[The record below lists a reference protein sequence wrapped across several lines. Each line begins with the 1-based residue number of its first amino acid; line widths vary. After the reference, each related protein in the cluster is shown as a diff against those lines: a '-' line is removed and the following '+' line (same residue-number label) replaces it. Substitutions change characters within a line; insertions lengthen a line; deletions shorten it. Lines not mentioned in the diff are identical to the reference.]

1 MQAIS
6 RVMSKKDLP
15 SAVSFMKMHGLG
27 NDFVVIDS
35 RDCAPLT
42 TPNLAKALG
51 DRHFGVGFDQLVELR
66 PSDRADLALDF
77 WNSDGSTAGAC
88 GNATRCVADYVMRA
102 QKKTALT
109 LETERGVL
117 SALRRSDGLVSVN
130 MGPPQLEWADL
141 PLAHSVDMLHLPLDG
156 DPVAVG
162 MGNPHCVFFVPDA
175 ESVDVTVLGPLIGH
189 DILFPKRANVEFVS
203 LVGPD
208 HLRMRVWE
216 RGAGVTLACGS
227 GACAVAVAAH
237 LRGLTGREVLLEA
250 DGGQL
255 EIAWRGDGV
264 WLTGGTSYVFVA
276 SLSADFVAA
285 HS

>member
-1 MQAIS
+1 
-6 RVMSKKDLP
+6 
-15 SAVSFMKMHGLG
+15 
-27 NDFVVIDS
+27 
-35 RDCAPLT
+35 
-42 TPNLAKALG
+42 
-51 DRHFGVGFDQLVELR
+51 VGFDQLVELR

-102 QKKTALT
+102 QKKTVLT

-117 SALRRSDGLVSVN
+117 PALRRSDGLVSVN

-175 ESVDVTVLGPLIGH
+175 ESVDLTGLGPLVER
-189 DILFPKRANVEFVS
+189 DSLFPKRVNVEFVS

-255 EIAWRGDGV
+255 EVAWRGDGV
-264 WLTGGTSYVFVA
+264 WLTGGTTHVFVA